1 MAGQFKL
8 AVGGR
13 LQWSWVTS
21 GGSSLLWVFFFFF
34 FFFGFLVVED
44 LLWGG

>member
-21 GGSSLLWVFFFFF
+21 GGSSLLWFFF

>member
-34 FFFGFLVVED
+34 FGFLVVED

>member
-34 FFFGFLVVED
+34 GFLVVED

>member
-21 GGSSLLWVFFFFF
+21 GGSSLLWVFFFF
-34 FFFGFLVVED
+34 GFLVVED

>member
-34 FFFGFLVVED
+34 FFGFLVVED